1 MHPTRAGWRTG
12 SAPFGLF
19 LLVLTLVVGLSCRPP
34 AGQTDPGKKE
44 TVAVSQDLR
53 AVADDN
59 NRFAL
64 DLYARLRAK
73 PTTNLFFSPSS
84 LSIALAMTYAGARGE
99 TAEQMAKV
107 LHFHQPQE
115 KLHAAFGDLRRLWNA
130 QGKEQG
136 YHLSVA
142 NRLWGQQ
149 GFHFLPVFQ
158 AITREHYG
166 AELAQ
171 VDFTRHAEESRQRIN
186 GWVEEQTQGKIRD
199 LIAPGV
205 LDAMTRLVLT
215 NAIYFKGDWTAP
227 FRKESTEVAPF
238 HVSADR
244 KTDVPLMHQQEPF
257 RYWAGDGLKM
267 LELPYGKGDLA
278 MLILLPDETDGL
290 PDLEARLTAD
300 NLERWESRLRKQK
313 VQVHLPR
320 FTLTSQFELA
330 EVLRAMG
337 MSRLFSAGDADLSG
351 MSSEEELSV
360 SAVIHK
366 AFVDVNEEG
375 TEAAAATAV
384 GIRAA
389 AAIVR
394 PAVFRADHPFVF
406 LMRDNRTGSILFLG
420 RLVNP
425 QG

>member
-1 MHPTRAGWRTG
+1 MNPIWAGRRTS
-12 SAPFGLF
+12 SALFGLV
-19 LLVLTLVVGLSCRPP
+19 LLVVMLVVSVSCRPQ
-34 AGQTDPGKKE
+34 AGRTDQGKKGA
-44 TVAVSQDLR
+44 TAVSQDLR
-53 AVADDN
+53 NLAEDN

-64 DLYARLRAK
+64 DLYARLRAEK
-73 PTTNLFFSPSS
+73 SANLFFSPSS
-84 LSIALAMTYAGARGE
+84 ISTALAMTYAGARGE

-107 LHFHQPQE
+107 LHLRGPQE

-130 QGKEQG
+130 ERREQG
-136 YHLSVA
+136 YRLSVA

-149 GFHFLPVFQ
+149 GFHFLPEFQ
-158 AITREHYG
+158 AITRERYG
-166 AELAQ
+166 AELAP
-171 VDFTRHAEESRQRIN
+171 VDFARHAEDARLQIN

-227 FRKESTEVAPF
+227 FRKESTQPAPF
-238 HVSADR
+238 HVSASMT
-244 KTDVPLMHQQEPF
+244 TDVALMAQFESF
-257 RYWAGDGLKM
+257 RFWAGDSLKVV
-267 LELPYGKGDLA
+267 ELPYGEGDLA
-278 MLILLPDETDGL
+278 MLVLLPDQIEGL
-290 PDLEARLTAD
+290 PALEARLTAD
-300 NLERWESRLRKQK
+300 NLSRWQSGLRKQK
-313 VQVHLPR
+313 VRVSLPR

-330 EVLRAMG
+330 DVLRAMG
-337 MSRLFSAGDADLSG
+337 MTRLFSAREADLSG

-384 GIRAA
+384 GIRTAA
-389 AAIVR
+389 MIAE
-394 PAVFRADHPFVF
+394 PPVFRADHPFVF
-406 LMRDNRTGSILFLG
+406 LIRDNRTGSILFLG

-425 QG
+425 KG